1 MRLSPGLRIGPYEVL
16 ATLGTGGMAEVYRAR
31 DTRLGR
37 DIALKVVNENLVRDP
52 DLLRRFEQ
60 EARVAGSLNHPNLVA
75 VFDVGDHDGS
85 PYLVTELL
93 QGESLRRRLVHGRIP
108 VQTAL
113 DWAAQLARGLAA
125 AHARGIVHRDV
136 KPDNVFV
143 AADGQLKLLD
153 FGIAKL
159 APSEAAAPHG
169 LMDATLRPDGAATA
183 PGSVLGTPGYM
194 SPEQVRGETVDA
206 RTDLFALGAVLYEML
221 SGQRAFPGATFVESG
236 YAILHEDPPPL
247 PPDLSPALVQVVQ
260 RCLEKEPGRR
270 FQSAS
275 DLAFALD
282 VLRSPVTVPVPALAG
297 APVRSR
303 TRWWIRAAAGLVLG
317 LAVAGVVATRL
328 TRTPPV
334 EPHVEQVSYRW
345 GTVTGARFLPDGR
358 VVFSGAFEGQPEELY
373 SRPGS
378 GAAQAIGVRD
388 ASLAAVSRTGELA
401 VLLHPTFSFFLARR
415 GTLARVPE
423 AGSAPRALAE
433 DVEFADWSPGGEL
446 AFTRVV
452 GRNRVLEFPA
462 GHVLFRTE
470 GWISHVRFS
479 HQGERI
485 AFLHHPVYADDAGE
499 VVVVD
504 RSGQARTLGRQWPRT
519 YGLAWSPDDREILFT
534 AGNVLRNVLVAV
546 SASGEQRIVY
556 QHLTDLRLEDVGP
569 DGSALVS
576 SQVER
581 SELVYV
587 PDAGAPGRLLSFT
600 DWTSGIAAVSADG
613 QILFSANAPTET
625 PGGTEVA
632 VIRGIDGS
640 PARVLG
646 DGKANDL
653 SADGRWALVT
663 NPAGALLALPTGPG
677 RSREIPHPGVEVWSA
692 RWLRD
697 GKRFV
702 ALARAP
708 PEPGIHLYLLDDGPA
723 PPRRVSD
730 VAVLERVVRP
740 SPDERHAAVVG
751 PEEHVLVVSLD
762 DGRTREIPGTTGI
775 PRRWRSD
782 RELWISR
789 IGRNMPAENTLL
801 LVDVETGKTLEK
813 RVYRPADPSGTT
825 GRADL
830 ELAPDERG
838 VAYTQG
844 RLLGSLYLVRGLAAP
859 AR

>member
-1 MRLSPGLRIGPYEVL
+1 MRLSPGIRIGPYEVL
-16 ATLGTGGMAEVYRAR
+16 AVLGTGGMAEVYRAR

-52 DLLRRFEQ
+52 DQLRRFEQ

-75 VFDVGDHDGS
+75 VFDVGDHDGA

-93 QGESLRRRLVHGRIP
+93 HGESLRRKLLSGRIS
-108 VQTAL
+108 VQTSL

-136 KPDNVFV
+136 KPDNIFV
-143 AADGQLKLLD
+143 GADGQLKLLD

-159 APSEAAAPHG
+159 SRLDAAAPHG
-169 LMDATLRPDGAATA
+169 LMDVTLQPDGAATA

-194 SPEQVRGETVDA
+194 SPEQVRGEPVDA
-206 RTDLFALGAVLYEML
+206 RTDLFALGAVLHEML
-221 SGQRAFPGATFVESG
+221 SGQRAFPGATFVETG
-236 YAILHEDPPPL
+236 YAILHNDPPAL
-247 PPDLSPALVQVVQ
+247 PPELPAGLVQVVQ

-282 VLRSPVTVPVPALAG
+282 VLRSPVTVPVPALTNRPA
-297 APVRSR
+297 RSFR
-303 TRWWIRAAAGLVLG
+303 TRWNLAAAGLLVC
-317 LAVAGVVATRL
+317 VVAAVVVGVRL
-328 TRTPPV
+328 PRTSPAL
-334 EPHVEQVSYRW
+334 PHVEQVSYLW
-345 GTVTGARFLPDGR
+345 GTVTGARFMPDGR
-358 VVFSGAFEGQPEELY
+358 IAFSGAFEGQPEELY

-378 GAAQAIGVRD
+378 GAAQSLGLRD

-423 AGSAPRALAE
+423 AGRAPRALVE
-433 DVEFADWSPGGEL
+433 DVEFADWSPAGDL

-452 GRNRVLEFPA
+452 GRSRVLEFPA
-462 GHVLFRTE
+462 GHVLFRTD

-479 HQGERI
+479 HRGDQI
-485 AFLHHPVYADDAGE
+485 AFLHHPVFADDAGE
-499 VVVVD
+499 VVLVD
-504 RSGQARTLGRQWPRT
+504 GSGKTRTLGKQWPRT

-534 AGNVLRNVLVAV
+534 AGAVLRNAVVAV
-546 SASGEQRIVY
+546 STSGEERIVY
-556 QHLTDLRLEDVGP
+556 KHLTDLRLEDVAP
-569 DGSALVS
+569 DGNMLLS
-576 SQVER
+576 SQIER

-587 PDAGAPGRLLSFT
+587 PEVGTPGRKLSFT
-600 DWTSGIAAVSADG
+600 DWTTGVASVSADG
-613 QILFSANAPTET
+613 QILFSANAPTDT

-653 SADGRWALVT
+653 SLDGRWALVT
-663 NPAGALLALPTGPG
+663 SPTGSVVALPTGPG
-677 RSREIPHPGVEVWSA
+677 QAREIKTPGVEVWSA
-692 RWLRD
+692 RWFRD
-697 GKRFV
+697 GKRLL

-708 PEPGIHLYLLDDGPA
+708 PGPEIHLYLLDGGSS

-730 VAVLERVVRP
+730 VTVNERALEL
-740 SPDERHAAVVG
+740 SPDERRVAVV
-751 PEEHVLVVSLD
+751 VANDRVAVVSLE
-762 DGRTREIPGTTGI
+762 DGTSREVPGASGI
-775 PRRWRSD
+775 PRRWHSA
-782 RELWISR
+782 RELWVSR
-789 IGRNMPAENTLL
+789 SGQNMPAENTLL
-801 LVDVETGKTLEK
+801 RIDVETGKILEK

-825 GRADL
+825 SRLDL
-830 ELAPDERG
+830 ALAPDERG
-838 VAYTQG
+838 VAYSEG
-844 RLLGSLYLVRGLAAP
+844 RIAGSLYLVRGLLP
-859 AR
+859 GAR